1 MTTRAQPFELLL
13 LECIDEGL
21 SVLGNEPCQALYQYL
36 LTICSLPREE
46 IPGRVSDFAAG
57 LRKSLGGASKVI
69 ERIILRKLFQKT
81 GSSFRETT
89 DTEFA
94 EYVADAK
101 RRYEILSHRHGAA
114 EDSTD
119 PTRSKKGQVTG

>member
-1 MTTRAQPFELLL
+1 MSARSQPFGQLL

-21 SVLGNEPCQALYQYL
+21 SVLGNEPRQALYQYL

-46 IPGRVSDFAAG
+46 IPGRVADFAAG

-69 ERIILRKLFQKT
+69 ERVILRKLFQKA
-81 GSSFRETT
+81 GSSFRETI
-89 DTEFA
+89 DTEFT
-94 EYVADAK
+94 EYIADAE
-101 RRYEILSHRHGAA
+101 RRYEMLSRRHGAA

-119 PTRSKKGQVTG
+119 PVGSKKGQVAG

>member
-1 MTTRAQPFELLL
+1 M
-13 LECIDEGL
+13 ECIDEAL
-21 SVLGNEPCQALYQYL
+21 SVLGNEPRQALYQYL

-46 IPGRVSDFAAG
+46 IPGRVADFAAG

-89 DTEFA
+89 DTEFT

-101 RRYEILSHRHGAA
+101 RRYEILSHRHGIA

-119 PTRSKKGQVTG
+119 PVRSKKGQVTG

>member
-1 MTTRAQPFELLL
+1 MSARNQPFEQLL

-21 SVLGNEPCQALYQYL
+21 SILGNEPRQALYQYL
-36 LTICSLPREE
+36 LTMCSLPREE
-46 IPGRVSDFAAG
+46 IPGRVMEFAAG

-69 ERIILRKLFQKT
+69 ERMILRKLFQKT
-81 GSSFRETT
+81 GSSFRETI
-89 DTEFA
+89 DTEFT

-101 RRYEILSHRHGAA
+101 RRYEIVSHRHGVT

-119 PTRSKKGQVTG
+119 PIGSKKGQITG

>member
-1 MTTRAQPFELLL
+1 
-13 LECIDEGL
+13 
-21 SVLGNEPCQALYQYL
+21 LYQYL

-46 IPGRVSDFAAG
+46 IPNRVADFCGRTEEVIG
-57 LRKSLGGASKVI
+57 WASKVI

-81 GSSFRETT
+81 GSSFRETI
-89 DTEFA
+89 DTEFT

-101 RRYEILSHRHGAA
+101 RRYEMLSHRHGVA

-119 PTRSKKGQVTG
+119 PVRSKKGQITS

>member
-1 MTTRAQPFELLL
+1 MTTRVQPFELLL
-13 LECIDEGL
+13 LECVDEGL

-46 IPGRVSDFAAG
+46 IPNRVADFAAG

-69 ERIILRKLFQKT
+69 ERIILRRLFQKT
-81 GSSFRETT
+81 GSSFRETM
-89 DTEFA
+89 DTEFT

-101 RRYEILSHRHGAA
+101 RRYEIVSHRHGVA
-114 EDSTD
+114 EDSTY
-119 PTRSKKGQVTG
+119 PTSSKKGQTTS

>member
-1 MTTRAQPFELLL
+1 MSVRTQPFEQLL

-21 SVLGNEPCQALYQYL
+21 SVLGNEPQHALYQYL

-46 IPGRVSDFAAG
+46 IPDRVADFAAG

-69 ERIILRKLFQKT
+69 ERIILRKMFQKV
-81 GSSFRETT
+81 GSSFRESP
-89 DTEFA
+89 DTEFT

-101 RRYEILSHRHGAA
+101 RRYEILSHRHGVA
-114 EDSTD
+114 EDSND
-119 PTRSKKGQVTG
+119 PLRSKKGQITG

>member
-1 MTTRAQPFELLL
+1 MTARAQPFELLL

-21 SVLGNEPCQALYQYL
+21 SVLGNEPRQALYQYL
-36 LTICSLPREE
+36 LTMCSLPREE
-46 IPGRVSDFAAG
+46 IPNRVADFAGG

-69 ERIILRKLFQKT
+69 ERMILRKLFQKT

-89 DTEFA
+89 DTEFP

-101 RRYEILSHRHGAA
+101 RRYEILSHRHGVA
-114 EDSTD
+114 EES
-119 PTRSKKGQVTG
+119 PYPSNSKKAQTTS

>member
-1 MTTRAQPFELLL
+1 MTTRAQPFEQLL

-21 SVLGNEPCQALYQYL
+21 SVLGNEPREALYQYL

-46 IPGRVSDFAAG
+46 IPNRVADFVAG

-81 GSSFRETT
+81 GFSFRETI
-89 DTEFA
+89 DTEFT

-101 RRYEILSHRHGAA
+101 RRYDMLSHRHRVA

-119 PTRSKKGQVTG
+119 PVRSKKGQVTG

>member
-1 MTTRAQPFELLL
+1 LTTRAQPFEQLL
-13 LECIDEGL
+13 LECIDEGF
-21 SVLGNEPCQALYQYL
+21 SVLGNEPREALYQYL

-46 IPGRVSDFAAG
+46 IPSRVADFVAG

-81 GSSFRETT
+81 GSSFRETI
-89 DTEFA
+89 DTEFT

-101 RRYEILSHRHGAA
+101 RRYDMLSHRHGVA

-119 PTRSKKGQVTG
+119 PVRSKKGQVTG

>member
-1 MTTRAQPFELLL
+1 MTTRAQPFEQLL
-13 LECIDEGL
+13 LESIDEGL

-46 IPGRVSDFAAG
+46 IPGRVSDFVAG

-81 GSSFRETT
+81 GSSVRETI
-89 DTEFA
+89 DTEFT
-94 EYVADAK
+94 K
-101 RRYEILSHRHGAA
+101 RRYEIISHRHGVA

-119 PTRSKKGQVTG
+119 PVRSKKGQITG

>member
-1 MTTRAQPFELLL
+1 MSARNQPFEQLL

-21 SVLGNEPCQALYQYL
+21 SILGNEPRQALYQYL
-36 LTICSLPREE
+36 LTMCSLPREE
-46 IPGRVSDFAAG
+46 IPGRVMEFAAG

-69 ERIILRKLFQKT
+69 ERMILRKLFQKT
-81 GSSFRETT
+81 GSSFRETI
-89 DTEFA
+89 DTEFT

-101 RRYEILSHRHGAA
+101 RRYEMVSHRHGVA

-119 PTRSKKGQVTG
+119 PVGSKKGQITG